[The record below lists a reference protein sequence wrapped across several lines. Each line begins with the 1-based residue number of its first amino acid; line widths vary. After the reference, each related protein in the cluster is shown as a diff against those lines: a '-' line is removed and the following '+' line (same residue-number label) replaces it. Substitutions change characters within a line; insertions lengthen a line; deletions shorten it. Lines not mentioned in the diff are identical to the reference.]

1 MLRGMRQPQA
11 SGGRWRTGT
20 LLAAQSWDRTSG
32 RMVLIALDAATWIYV
47 VVVAQRALF
56 G

>member
-1 MLRGMRQPQA
+1 M
-11 SGGRWRTGT
+11 
-20 LLAAQSWDRTSG
+20 LLAQRWEGTTG

-47 VVVAQRALF
+47 VVLAHRAFL

>member
-1 MLRGMRQPQA
+1 MLLTQR
-11 SGGRWRTGT
+11 
-20 LLAAQSWDRTSG
+20 WDRTTG

-47 VVVAQRALF
+47 VVVAHRALL

>member
-11 SGGRWRTGT
+11 SGGRWRTGM
-20 LLAAQSWDRTSG
+20 LLAQSWDRTSG

>member
-1 MLRGMRQPQA
+1 M
-11 SGGRWRTGT
+11 
-20 LLAAQSWDRTSG
+20 LLAQRWDRTTG

-47 VVVAQRALF
+47 VVAAHRAFL

>member
-1 MLRGMRQPQA
+1 MLKGMRQPHA
-11 SGGRWRTGT
+11 SGGRWRTGM
-20 LLAAQSWDRTSG
+20 LLAQSWDRTSG

-47 VVVAQRALF
+47 VVVAHRAFF

>member
-1 MLRGMRQPQA
+1 MLRRMRQPKA
-11 SGGRWRTGT
+11 SGGRWRTGM
-20 LLAAQSWDRTSG
+20 LLAQSWDRTSG